1 MGAGSYREGMEGTA
15 GHEQEERPPATED
28 DVIALARH
36 ARDRSMIEQGRR
48 MAGTTG
54 AIMAGAMIALRD
66 IYQTPRD
73 ERIVATAES
82 PTEPVDVDTDGVHLP
97 AAELDGNEDLHVPAQ
112 PRRPPI
118 VPRRRAR
125 R

>member
-1 MGAGSYREGMEGTA
+1 MEGTA